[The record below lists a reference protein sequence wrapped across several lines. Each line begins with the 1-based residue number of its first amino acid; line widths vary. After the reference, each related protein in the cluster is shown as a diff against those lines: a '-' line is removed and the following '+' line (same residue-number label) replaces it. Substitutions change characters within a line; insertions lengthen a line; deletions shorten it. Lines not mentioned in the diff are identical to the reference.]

1 MGTISHYLTMCV
13 PIKKSHITDWIPKW
27 LDVFWIYSYLIL
39 LHDLTKEYI
48 SKIPIYPHCY
58 LNGIDGI
65 YSPRMGCRKMIIYS
79 VIYSH
84 KYS

>member
-39 LHDLTKEYI
+39 LHDLTKDTSVRFLYI
-48 SKIPIYPHCY
+48 PTVIS
-58 LNGIDGI
+58 
-65 YSPRMGCRKMIIYS
+65 MG
-79 VIYSH
+79 
-84 KYS
+84 